1 MAAHD
6 KQAEAVATFGL
17 RQVEIAGE
25 RFEEETSKS
34 WPSADI
40 AAGHSG
46 HIYYRT
52 DWPFTS
58 CCFPPRVT
66 ATQVQADY
74 ELR

>member
-1 MAAHD
+1 MLVSRLRLAKESSITAHD

-34 WPSADI
+34 WPSVDI

-46 HIYYRT
+46 QMT
-52 DWPFTS
+52 FTWRS
-58 CCFPPRVT
+58 
-66 ATQVQADY
+66 Q
-74 ELR
+74 